1 MKSLWNDTEAAHH
14 GGALALRAYTSRLLG
29 EDKSLVLYGGGNTSV
44 KVDDL
49 LYVKGTGSDLAQV
62 GESDFT
68 PLRLDCLRRLFE
80 RDMPDPAGM
89 MQALDG
95 CIAQQPAPR
104 PSIETMLHA
113 ALPFPY
119 VEHTHA
125 YAVLAAVNVEHA
137 GQVAARLYGEL
148 APLVPYRHSGIEL
161 ARQCL
166 EVFRR
171 CGTDRTIG
179 LILAFHGVVAFGNS
193 ARESYE
199 NMIRLATIAEDYLKA
214 KNAWDIAF
222 ADTSRILP
230 DRAGL
235 AKLRAHASR
244 AAGFPL
250 IMRTMNDPLCLA
262 FARRADLP
270 IVSRQGPAT
279 PQHAIYTKRVP
290 LLGRDVD
297 AFSREY
303 RAYLQRHPETAGDGR
318 IDAAP
323 RIIIDP
329 DLGVCALGVNADYA
343 ARAAEVYRR
352 DIEVISRA
360 SAHDAYRA
368 APEHEIARA
377 EAEYGGSE
385 SALRAR
391 AGRDKPLLGQ
401 VALVT
406 AGAAR
411 CQPALAARLTDQGA
425 EVAVAGTANPAA
437 ALDEIVLSYGGLD
450 RLYSAGDD
458 AMWRDAAA
466 QLLGYSP
473 IVGRIIRVDAG
484 SIPAV

>member
-1 MKSLWNDTEAAHH
+1 MKSLWDDVKAAYHT
-14 GGALALRAYTSRLLG
+14 GALPLRAYTSRLLG
-29 EDKSLVLYGGGNTSV
+29 KEKSLVLYGGGNTSV
-44 KVDDL
+44 KIDDL
-49 LYVKGTGSDLAQV
+49 LYVKGTGSDLAGV
-62 GESDFT
+62 DVSDFT
-68 PLRLDCLRRLFE
+68 PLRLDCVRRLAE
-80 RDMPDPAGM
+80 HGLPSHAGM

-95 CIAQQPAPR
+95 CIAQRPAPR

-125 YAVLAAVNVEHA
+125 YAALAALNVEHA
-137 GQVAARLYGEL
+137 EQVAARLYGEL

-171 CGTDRTIG
+171 RGTNRTIG
-179 LILAFHGVVAFGNS
+179 LILAFHGMVAFGNS

-199 NMIRLATIAEDYLKA
+199 NMIRLATMAEDYLKA
-214 KNAWDIAF
+214 KNAWNIAF
-222 ADTSRILP
+222 SDTSPIPP
-230 DRAGL
+230 DRTGL

-270 IVSRQGPAT
+270 IVSRQGPST
-279 PQHAIYTKRVP
+279 PQHAIYTKRIP

-303 RAYLQRHPETAGDGR
+303 RAYLQRHPETAADGR
-318 IDAAP
+318 IDTAP
-323 RIIIDP
+323 RVIIDP
-329 DLGVCALGVNADYA
+329 DLGVCALGVNAGYTE
-343 ARAAEVYRR
+343 RAAEVYRR

-385 SALRAR
+385 SALRAH

-411 CQPALAARLTDQGA
+411 CQPELAARLTDQGA
-425 EVAVAGTANPAA
+425 EVAVAGTANYAA

-458 AMWRDAAA
+458 AMWRGAAA
-466 QLLGYSP
+466 QLLRHSP
-473 IVGRIIRVDAG
+473 VVGRIIRVDAG
-484 SIPAV
+484 SIPVV